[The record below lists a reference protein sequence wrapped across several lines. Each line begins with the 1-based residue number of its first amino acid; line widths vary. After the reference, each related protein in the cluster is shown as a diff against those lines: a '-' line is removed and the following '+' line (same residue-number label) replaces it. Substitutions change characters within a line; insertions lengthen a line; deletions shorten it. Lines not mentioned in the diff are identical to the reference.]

1 MIAGVYIN
9 SYYRESIDCF
19 VPENLRS
26 KIGIFQRVYIK
37 KGPEKII
44 GIVGSI
50 AENTMSRD
58 TSNLLRITHVV
69 DRDPVINQEQFEL
82 SLRVAEHYLCTR
94 SDVIFSMIPSGK
106 REKITHSLG
115 EITSVPL
122 PVLNED
128 QNRIFQK
135 IIQMP
140 AHNTSSAV
148 TDNLGKVNVHLIH
161 GITGSGKTRI
171 YIELIREYLKKQL
184 GVIFLIPEIALSYQF
199 LETFKPV
206 FGDQMA
212 ILHSGLSRSFRFSE
226 YKRVLKDQARLVIGT
241 RSAVF
246 APVKDLGLVIID
258 EEHDSSFKEHT
269 STKYHA
275 KWVASDRLRHKTSWP
290 FKLSLS
296 LVLGSATP
304 AIESM
309 YYAQKNI
316 FMLHELKKRATGQ
329 LLPQIYIPLHMP
341 ADDGADVLSPFLVRK
356 MEEHLK
362 RGNQVILI
370 LNRRGYNNCAFC
382 NVCEQN
388 VMCPHCSVSLTYHRL
403 DSNSGSDGKNVLKC
417 HLCGYHES
425 YRTLCKEC
433 GTKLKLLGKGI
444 QKVEDALE
452 FHFPKYVYAR
462 MDQDSVSAKGY
473 AEDIISA
480 MITRKIDIL
489 IGTQMIAKGFDLP
502 GVTLVGLL
510 NTDIGLSLPDFRAS
524 ERVFQLLV
532 QATGRAGRHSAGEV
546 VMQTMQPGHYAVS
559 AASESD
565 YKTFYERELKLRHKM
580 NYPPFCR
587 LLRIVFRSKNED
599 TLWHFVNRLKMHI
612 QEISSEN
619 SLFDRQTNKNL
630 PSEILGPIEAS
641 LYKINNEF
649 RVHILVKD
657 QSIEHLKDFGKNIKN
672 YYTSQRRKFE
682 GLIADFD
689 LDPLDVL

>member
-1 MIAGVYIN
+1 MIAGVFVN
-9 SYYRESIDCF
+9 SYYRESVDCF
-19 VPENLRS
+19 VPENLRK
-26 KIGIFQRVYIK
+26 KIGIFQRVFIK
-37 KGPEKII
+37 NGPDKII
-44 GIVGSI
+44 GLVAHIGD
-50 AENTMSRD
+50 NTQGRD
-58 TSNLLRITHVV
+58 TGSMLQITHVV
-69 DRDPVINQEQFEL
+69 DKEPVINQEQFEL
-82 SLRVAEHYLCTR
+82 AQRVADHYLCAR
-94 SDVIFSMIPSGK
+94 SDVIFAMIPSGK
-106 REKITHSLG
+106 REKILPPSAD
-115 EITSVPL
+115 L
-122 PVLNED
+122 PVPVLPDLNED
-128 QNRIFQK
+128 QRRVFQK
-135 IIQMP
+135 IIEMP
-140 AHNTSSAV
+140 VLSPHENS
-148 TDNLGKVNVHLIH
+148 GKINVHLIH

-171 YIELIREYLKKQL
+171 YIELIREYMKKQL

-212 ILHSGLSRSFRFSE
+212 ILHSGLSRAFRFSE

-275 KWVASDRLRHKTSWP
+275 KWVAGDRLRHKSSWP
-290 FKLSLS
+290 FQLPLS

-316 FMLHELKKRATGQ
+316 FTLHELKKRATGQ
-329 LLPQIYIPLHMP
+329 LMPQIYIPLHQP

-362 RGNQVILI
+362 RGNQTILI

-382 NVCEQN
+382 SVCEQN

-403 DSNSGSDGKNVLKC
+403 DSNPDSVDKNVLKC
-417 HLCGYHES
+417 HLCGYHET
-425 YRTLCKEC
+425 YRVSCKEC

-452 FHFPKYVYAR
+452 FHFPKSVYAR

-473 AEDIISA
+473 AEDVITA
-480 MITRKIDIL
+480 MVHRRIDIL

-565 YKTFYERELKLRHKM
+565 YKTFYERELGLRRKM

-587 LLRIVFRSKNED
+587 LLRILFRSKNEE
-599 TLWHFVNRLKMHI
+599 TLWHFINRLKMHI

-619 SLFDRQTNKNL
+619 SLFDRQSNRNL
-630 PSEILGPIEAS
+630 PAEILGPIEAS

-649 RVHILVKD
+649 RVHLIVKD
-657 QSIEHLKDFGKNIKN
+657 QSLEHLKDFGKNIKN
-672 YYTSQRRKFE
+672 YYQSQRRKFE
-682 GLIADFD
+682 GIKADFD